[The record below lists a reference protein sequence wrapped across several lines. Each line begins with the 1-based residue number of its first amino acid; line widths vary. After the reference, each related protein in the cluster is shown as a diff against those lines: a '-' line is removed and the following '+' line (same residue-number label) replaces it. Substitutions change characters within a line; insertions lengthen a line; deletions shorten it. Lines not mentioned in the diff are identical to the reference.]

1 MRKKYL
7 KFILCVSLFVTI
19 VWCLNSKK
27 ASGLYTAI
35 LGGWKHRG
43 RKPEKGSCHSDE
55 VIPSEY
61 VYRLPPTWQKRW
73 TEDLQPLGKL

>member
-19 VWCLNSKK
+19 VWCLNSEK

-43 RKPEKGSCHSDE
+43 HKPEKGSCHLE
-55 VIPSEY
+55 
-61 VYRLPPTWQKRW
+61 
-73 TEDLQPLGKL
+73 